1 VLTSSSFLRVQ
12 ELEGTGY
19 SSGIGAA
26 EGTASRQPV
35 DGLGGGFSHFLNFFF
50 CALVLIRAG
59 HMPLM
64 RDGPGQVV
72 SVYRSP

>member
-50 CALVLIRAG
+50 A
-59 HMPLM
+59 PW
-64 RDGPGQVV
+64 
-72 SVYRSP
+72 S

>member
-35 DGLGGGFSHFLNFFF
+35 DGLGGGFSHFLNFF
-50 CALVLIRAG
+50 LRL
-59 HMPLM
+59 
-64 RDGPGQVV
+64 GPDPCWSHAFNEGWTRTSGVCL
-72 SVYRSP
+72 S